1 MENNLTI
8 EMMLRQHDL
17 SVEEVLSLPL
27 FENFTVSEAE
37 DLILT
42 IKKFSV
48 IVFNAHQKL
57 AQNACKND

>member
-1 MENNLTI
+1 
-8 EMMLRQHDL
+8 MLRQHDL